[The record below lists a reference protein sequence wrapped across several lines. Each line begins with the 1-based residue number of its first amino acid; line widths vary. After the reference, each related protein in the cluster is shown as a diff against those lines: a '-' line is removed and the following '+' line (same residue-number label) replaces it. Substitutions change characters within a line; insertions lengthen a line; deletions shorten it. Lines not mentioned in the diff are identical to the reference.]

1 MNQWNL
7 DNRIEHFGKDSW
19 YNMKYYT
26 SSLKIK
32 VFHEMLDIYF
42 KLAQIRKEFVDIQTT
57 VKPQKPEEFHVWEA
71 WHFHF
76 SQS

>member
-1 MNQWNL
+1 
-7 DNRIEHFGKDSW
+7 
-19 YNMKYYT
+19 
-26 SSLKIK
+26 
-32 VFHEMLDIYF
+32 MLDIYF

-71 WHFHF
+71 CHFHF